1 MLEKLFKLN
10 ENKTNVKTEVLA
22 GITTFMTM
30 AYILAVNPST
40 MTAFNDLEGYSG
52 NIMNPNGVFY
62 GTAIAAAIGCFLM
75 AFLSNY
81 PFALAPGMGLNAYFC
96 WTVVVQLGYSWE
108 VALAAVFV
116 EGIIFV
122 LLSLTNVREAIFN
135 AFPLTLK
142 HAASCGIGLFIAFIG
157 LQNAGI
163 VQNDDNTLLKFH
175 AFSKE
180 TLHNSDMYAILA
192 MIGVLIIA
200 VLLIKKVKGGILLG
214 ILITW
219 LIGCVFQL
227 TGLYQVNPELGFY
240 SMFPDF
246 ANGASLKDFG
256 DVAFKLDFSQVF
268 SGNFLICVF
277 AFLFV
282 DIFNTLGTL
291 IGVSSKAGF
300 LDKEGKMPRIK
311 GTLLADS
318 LATIFGSLF
327 GVSTTTTFVESATGV
342 AEGGRTG
349 LTALTTGILFAVS
362 IFLAPVFTAIPA
374 CATAPALIIVGF
386 YMMASV
392 LEIDFNDLTEA
403 IPAFVCII
411 AMPFLYS
418 IAEGISL
425 GVISYVVINL
435 VSGKAKEKRIN
446 ILMYVLTALFLV
458 NYASSVIF

>member
-1 MLEKLFKLN
+1 MLGSCFAENIGKKLIECGF
-10 ENKTNVKTEVLA
+10 NVV
-22 GITTFMTM
+22 
-30 AYILAVNPST
+30 
-40 MTAFNDLEGYSG
+40 
-52 NIMNPNGVFY
+52 MNPMGILYNPISIHNALTRIIENREFTEDELFYHNGLWASFMHHGSFSHSDKNEALKMMNERLHEGHEQLKNATHLIITFGSAEVYEHNNNVVSNCHKLPAREFTHRLLSMEEIVALNFQLSSFNPQLSTLFTISPVRY
-62 GTAIAAAIGCFLM
+62 MGEGAHHGQINKSTLLLATDQICQEMEAELKKVMSNYKDSVLIEEINVVENVGEGVKYNKAAIKK
-75 AFLSNY
+75 Y
-81 PFALAPGMGLNAYFC
+81 D
-96 WTVVVQLGYSWE
+96 V
-108 VALAAVFV
+108 
-116 EGIIFV
+116 
-122 LLSLTNVREAIFN
+122 SLVPT
-135 AFPLTLK
+135 
-142 HAASCGIGLFIAFIG
+142 
-157 LQNAGI
+157 I
-163 VQNDDNTLLKFH
+163 V
-175 AFSKE
+175 
-180 TLHNSDMYAILA
+180 
-192 MIGVLIIA
+192 
-200 VLLIKKVKGGILLG
+200 
-214 ILITW
+214 
-219 LIGCVFQL
+219 
-227 TGLYQVNPELGFY
+227 
-240 SMFPDF
+240 
-246 ANGASLKDFG
+246 
-256 DVAFKLDFSQVF
+256 
-268 SGNFLICVF
+268 
-277 AFLFV
+277 
-282 DIFNTLGTL
+282 
-291 IGVSSKAGF
+291 F

-403 IPAFVCII
+403 IPAFICII

-446 ILMYVLTALFLV
+446 ILMYVLAALFLV